1 MTNRTQYP
9 DGGPCWVDLATPNG
23 AGARRFY
30 GPLLG
35 WTFDEPDP
43 QLGGYMNARRDG
55 KPVDPVARFHLGN
68 GARVERLNWLAD
80 TSPKGFDQSLGIMVN
95 YLYDPERIEN
105 NVEAFSSDGEVDAA
119 AAVRRMARQP

>member
-1 MTNRTQYP
+1 M
-9 DGGPCWVDLATPNG
+9 
-23 AGARRFY
+23 
-30 GPLLG
+30 
-35 WTFDEPDP
+35 
-43 QLGGYMNARRDG
+43 
-55 KPVDPVARFHLGN
+55 ARFHLGN